1 MQGFHNGICNVIAQ
15 KGSNI
20 QVVYLNLLNKN
31 TKNFY
36 VMNNKVEE
44 DASLEYIITELG
56 GKISITNNYIN
67 SAEKGANAKINAIY
81 IGENE
86 KLIDL
91 NYIVEAYGEK
101 SNIDINVCG
110 ALQDKSQKNFKGTID
125 FKKGCKKSK
134 GNENEYCMLLSKH
147 AKSKALPMILCN
159 EEEVQG
165 NHSNSAGKIDS
176 QKLYYLMTR
185 GISEQEAKKLIV
197 KTHFSKITKRIHC
210 RRDQKEIIQEIDG
223 RLK

>member
-81 IGENE
+81 IFYQYFFIH
-86 KLIDL
+86 L
-91 NYIVEAYGEK
+91 
-101 SNIDINVCG
+101 
-110 ALQDKSQKNFKGTID
+110 
-125 FKKGCKKSK
+125 
-134 GNENEYCMLLSKH
+134 
-147 AKSKALPMILCN
+147 
-159 EEEVQG
+159 
-165 NHSNSAGKIDS
+165 HSFD
-176 QKLYYLMTR
+176 
-185 GISEQEAKKLIV
+185 
-197 KTHFSKITKRIHC
+197 
-210 RRDQKEIIQEIDG
+210 
-223 RLK
+223 